1 MDKAGK
7 RRWAIWLCLLAG
19 TVAAMLYP
27 TEPKQGEALSEA
39 VVRTARAPQA
49 SAATVVA
56 KADQAAN
63 SDTERDA
70 LPKLEHDPFAP
81 RGWTAPPPPPP
92 PAPVAPP
99 PPPPAAPAGPPAL
112 PFRFMGRLNDGGTEV
127 VYLSHGE
134 QTLVAKPGETLES
147 TYKVLSVAAQ
157 RIDFEYLPTGDTQSL
172 TIAAP
177 DN

>member
-7 RRWAIWLCLLAG
+7 QRWAIWLCLLAA
-19 TVAAMLYP
+19 TVVAMLYP
-27 TEPKQGEALSEA
+27 TEPKQDEALSEP
-39 VVRTARAPQA
+39 VERST
-49 SAATVVA
+49 AATKPVSVA
-56 KADQAAN
+56 AAAD
-63 SDTERDA
+63 STEVASTATEGEA
-70 LPKLEHDPFAP
+70 LPKLEQDPFAP

-99 PPPPAAPAGPPAL
+99 PLPPAAPAGPPPL

-127 VYLSHGE
+127 VYLSRGE
-134 QTLVAKPGETLES
+134 QTLVAKAGETLES